1 LHYSLSTRPLGLSG
15 TTPKVPKALVV
26 SSSLRPKLNLAMAEV
41 SHDIILVASPDV
53 EMVLE
58 LDSVADW
65 SL

>member
-1 LHYSLSTRPLGLSG
+1 
-15 TTPKVPKALVV
+15 
-26 SSSLRPKLNLAMAEV
+26 MAEV